1 MTNWKEY
8 KLSDLMDIIGGGT
21 PKTKISEYWDG
32 NIPWLSVVDFGN
44 AEKRVFDTEK
54 KITELGLNNSSTK
67 ILKKGQIIISARGT
81 VGELAVLGRDM
92 AFNQSC
98 YGLNA
103 KSEICTNNFLYYLM
117 KCKIS
122 ELKRNAHGAVFD
134 TITRNTFETV
144 SASIPDL
151 PTQTAIAEIL
161 SSLDDKIE
169 LNNKINQELE
179 NLAQTLFK
187 QWFIDFEFPNEKG
200 EPYKSSGG
208 ALVDS
213 ELGEIPKGWEVR
225 NLSEV
230 TEISSSK
237 RIFSKEYVE
246 KGIPFFRGKEITE
259 LDNSNKISTELFI
272 SNERY
277 NEIKSKF
284 GVPKIGDILITS
296 VGTIGNTYLI
306 NYDFDFYFKDGNITW
321 IKNYISHLSPYFIF
335 TWLRSY
341 ETQSNIKKVCIG
353 STQQA
358 LTISALN
365 NLNIIFPSKILSSEF
380 SLVVESLYNQIS
392 SNKNENQELTKLR
405 DTLLPKLISGEL
417 EVNGLNLDSLD
428 LLDEKD
434 FKKKADNN
442 QGNQDNLNNQGS
454 DK

>member
-8 KLSDLMDIIGGGT
+8 KLSDLMDVIGGGT
-21 PKTKISEYWDG
+21 PKTTIPEYWNG

-54 KITELGLNNSSTK
+54 KITDLGLNNSSTK

-81 VGELAVLGRDM
+81 VGELAVLGQDM

-103 KSEICTNNFLYYLM
+103 KSEICTNDFLYYLM

-134 TITRNTFETV
+134 TITRNTFETI
-144 SASIPDL
+144 SASVPDID
-151 PTQTAIAEIL
+151 TQTAIAEIL

-187 QWFIDFEFPNEKG
+187 QWFIDFEFPNENG

-208 ALVDS
+208 EMVES
-213 ELGEIPKGWEVR
+213 ELGEIPKGWEVICFKDTIEKYIDNR
-225 NLSEV
+225 GKTPPV
-230 TEISSSK
+230 ISD
-237 RIFSKEYVE
+237 
-246 KGIPFFRGKEITE
+246 GIPIVEVKHMSDSSIFPSLKTQKFVSQEVYENWFRAYLEQDD
-259 LDNSNKISTELFI
+259 LLMST
-272 SNERY
+272 
-277 NEIKSKF
+277 
-284 GVPKIGDILITS
+284 
-296 VGTIGNTYLI
+296 VGTIGRL
-306 NYDFDFYFKDGNITW
+306 NITPKNEIFAIAQNVLGLRFKKEILTQHYMFCLMRSKLFNDEINSRLIITVQAS
-321 IKNYISHLSPYFIF
+321 IK
-335 TWLRSY
+335 RSDLEKIPVIIPDY
-341 ETQSNIKKVCIG
+341 SMLKQFDIQVRILFDEITN
-353 STQQA
+353 
-358 LTISALN
+358 LT
-365 NLNIIFPSKILSSEF
+365 K
-380 SLVVESLYNQIS
+380 
-392 SNKNENQELTKLR
+392 ENQELTLLR